1 MPRSGNRDVTE
12 SLSDLIG
19 DLPDD
24 EAVALDRV
32 LSMLGTR
39 AHGTAILLLSIPD
52 AIPLPLPS
60 AGAILGIPLALISI
74 HLALFGDRARL
85 PERIRRWRISAKS
98 VTVIKRHVAPLIAR
112 AESVS
117 RPRLAAVADRQRLV
131 GLLCLF
137 LSLLLLLPIPFFN
150 TPPSLCLV
158 LLAWGLIQRDGA
170 IVIAGIL
177 ATTALV
183 GALTLLVGE
192 LVSLVA

>member
-1 MPRSGNRDVTE
+1 MTE
-12 SLSDLIG
+12 SLSDLIRA
-19 DLPDD
+19 LPDD
-24 EAVALDRV
+24 EKIGLDRI
-32 LSMLGTR
+32 LSTLGTR
-39 AHGTAILLLSIPD
+39 AHGTAILLLSVPD

-85 PERIRRWRISAKS
+85 PERIRRWQISAR
-98 VTVIKRHVAPLIAR
+98 TIAIIKRHVAPLIAK

-117 RPRLAAVADRQRLV
+117 RPRLAAVAERQRLV
-131 GLLCLF
+131 GLICLF

-170 IVIAGIL
+170 IVLAGL
-177 ATTALV
+177 VATVALV
-183 GALTLLVGE
+183 GALTLLVGG